1 MKKIKPKIQLLGE
14 NKETNQAIIMI
25 PMALLPQIQELCDED
40 NSDYQ
45 IALKRQQDPKRK
57 LVTLSQVKKELEL

>member
-40 NSDYQ
+40 NGDYQ